1 MSDAKPKSS
10 RAFLV
15 VSRYPIWAIPF
26 GFLSMA
32 LFHFPLFLNKN
43 ISFYKLLGSGRNGT
57 FDIRPDFGQWAIMI
71 FWNPSSN
78 EVTEKAISG
87 SALRAGEKGYEMVG
101 KNLGWFIDRWL
112 RLFCLEHDL
121 FLLEPVAGHGTWD
134 GREFL
139 GAAGDLAASERV
151 GVLTRAT
158 IRFSRLKSFWSA
170 VPAAANGFERNPG
183 FIYSAGI
190 GEVPFLKQAT
200 FSIWKSVEDMKNYAY
215 SQQSHKSVI
224 GRTRTENWY
233 SEEMF
238 LRFRVLQMNFRPK
251 IAEY

>member
-1 MSDAKPKSS
+1 MADLHATSS
-10 RAFLV
+10 RALLV
-15 VSRYPIWAIPF
+15 ISRYHPWAIPF

-32 LFHFPLFLNKN
+32 IFHFPLFLNQK

-57 FDIRPDFGQWAIMI
+57 FDIRPDFHQWAVMV
-71 FWNPSSN
+71 FWNTSSN
-78 EVTEKAISG
+78 EIQKKNENG
-87 SALRAGEKGYEMVG
+87 SAVRAGEEGFKVVG
-101 KNLGWFIDRWL
+101 KKLGWLINQWF
-112 RLFCLEHDL
+112 RLFCMEHDV

-134 GREFL
+134 GRKFL
-139 GAAGDLAASERV
+139 GETNEP
-151 GVLTRAT
+151 LTRAT

-170 VPAAANGFERNPG
+170 VPSAADGFERNPG

-200 FSIWKSVEDMKNYAY
+200 FSIWQSVEDMKNYAY
-215 SQQSHKSVI
+215 GRPSHKSVV
-224 GRTRTENWY
+224 GRTRSEKWY

-251 IAEY
+251 IATF